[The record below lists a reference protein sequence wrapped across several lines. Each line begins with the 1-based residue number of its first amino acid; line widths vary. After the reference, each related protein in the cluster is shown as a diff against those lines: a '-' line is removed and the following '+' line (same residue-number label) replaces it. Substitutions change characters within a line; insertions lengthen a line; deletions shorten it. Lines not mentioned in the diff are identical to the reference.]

1 MQAVHSQVFRNSG
14 LVNDVLSGKE
24 RIFPFANNIW
34 SPVGRDT
41 TTCALFALNFVRMAF
56 QQEKRAKGHID
67 TFFESIT
74 EPAFA
79 ENLVS
84 ICDQCTGDAQVD
96 VMELCH
102 LPIFKDSFK
111 LDRTKYGPPS
121 VMQLKLALRELQSCR
136 SAMAM
141 IVSRTASVTLCMK
154 IPVWGT
160 NIFLVLDLRQDR
172 NATSELSLVV
182 NRSLDETAGRMS
194 GILPIDN
201 RLLSRDMQWQA
212 QLTASCAIHTFSPIT
227 CVNEGRSTVADSM
240 ALLRSWVEAANS
252 SHQAGQ
258 SLAQRPTTQQE
269 SRGPSAPNRG
279 RTEGNQ
285 PEAGPSRLLSGP
297 QSFLT
302 RATSFIPYEQT
313 KRYARIFFLDN
324 LSDTSLMED
333 PESDLESDEEEE
345 EEEEEEFDCGVCF
358 EPVPVSLGVYLD
370 PCRHAVCGSC
380 ITGHVCAKISER
392 RFPVFCP
399 LCMVDPENINP
410 SPVPD
415 TIVQRLEL
423 TDEEHKI
430 WVELE
435 MAQFA
440 VQIQCHRCGRSA
452 FADKDDHNS
461 VDQITCPFS
470 DCNHIWCKNCQR
482 TILSDGP
489 KHSCDGSS
497 EFKHLVKQ
505 MGWKHCPNCK
515 AAVQKMGGC
524 NHMTCA
530 TPGCNSHFCYK
541 CGKQIAK
548 SPIQMAVSSAVTA
561 HYRQCTM

>member
-1 MQAVHSQVFRNSG
+1 MQADHSQVHRNSG

-24 RIFPFANNIW
+24 RILPFANNIW

-41 TTCALFALNFVRMAF
+41 TTCTLLALNF
-56 QQEKRAKGHID
+56 
-67 TFFESIT
+67 
-74 EPAFA
+74 
-79 ENLVS
+79 NLVS
-84 ICDQCTGDAQVD
+84 ICDQWTGDAQVD

-102 LPIFKDSFK
+102 LPIFKDNFK

-121 VMQLKLALRELQSCR
+121 VMQLKLALREMQSCK
-136 SAMAM
+136 SVMAM
-141 IVSRTASVTLCMK
+141 IVSRAASVTLCMK
-154 IPVWGT
+154 IPVWVT

-194 GILPIDN
+194 GILPMDN

-227 CVNEGRSTVADSM
+227 GVNEGRSTVADSI
-240 ALLRSWVEAANS
+240 ALLRSWVEAANFG
-252 SHQAGQ
+252 HQVGQ
-258 SLAQRPTTQQE
+258 SLTRLPTTQQE
-269 SRGPSAPNRG
+269 NRG
-279 RTEGNQ
+279 RTECNQ
-285 PEAGPSRLLSGP
+285 PEAGPSRLHSGP

-324 LSDTSLMED
+324 LSDTSLTED
-333 PESDLESDEEEE
+333 SESDLESNED
-345 EEEEEEFDCGVCF
+345 EEEEEFDCGVCL
-358 EPVPVSLGVYLD
+358 EPVPVNLGVYLD
-370 PCRHAVCGSC
+370 PCRHAICGSC

-399 LCMVDPENINP
+399 LCMVDPENVNP

-470 DCNHIWCKNCQR
+470 DCNHTWCKNCQR
-482 TILSDGP
+482 TILSNGP

-505 MGWKHCPNCK
+505 MGWKHCPSICLPC
-515 AAVQKMGGC
+515 AVPDDGAPDVQ
-524 NHMTCA
+524 CA

-548 SPIQMAVSSAVTA
+548 SPIQMVVSSAVTA
-561 HYRQCTM
+561 HYRHCTM

>member
-1 MQAVHSQVFRNSG
+1 MQTVHPQVLRNSG
-14 LVNDVLSGKE
+14 LVKDVLSGKE
-24 RIFPFANNIW
+24 RIIPFANNVW
-34 SPVGRDT
+34 DPVGRDA
-41 TTCALFALNFVRMAF
+41 TTCALLALNFVRMAF
-56 QQEKRAKGHID
+56 QQEKRTRGHID
-67 TFFESIT
+67 TFFGSIT
-74 EPAFA
+74 EPTFGKD
-79 ENLVS
+79 LVS
-84 ICDQCTGDAQVD
+84 ICDQWTGDVQVD
-96 VMELCH
+96 VTELCH
-102 LPIFKDSFK
+102 LPVFKDNFK

-121 VMQLKLALRELQSCR
+121 VMQLKLALRDMQSCK

-141 IVSRTASVTLCMK
+141 IVSRAASVTLCMK
-154 IPVWGT
+154 IPVWAT

-212 QLTASCAIHTFSPIT
+212 QLTASCAIHTFSPVT
-227 CVNEGRSTVADSM
+227 CANEGRSAVTDSI
-240 ALLRSWVEAANS
+240 ALLRSWIEAANS
-252 SHQAGQ
+252 SYQVEQ
-258 SLAQRPTTQQE
+258 SLAQRPTTQQDNK
-269 SRGPSAPNRG
+269 GPSTTNRG
-279 RTEGNQ
+279 RTVDDQ
-285 PEAGPSRLLSGP
+285 PVASSSRLLSNP
-297 QSFLT
+297 QPCLP
-302 RATSFIPYEQT
+302 RETSFIPYEQT

-324 LSDTSLMED
+324 LSDTSLTED
-333 PESDLESDEEEE
+333 PDSDSESDEDEEEE
-345 EEEEEEFDCGVCF
+345 EFSCGVCF
-358 EPVPVSLGVYLD
+358 EPVPVSLGVYLE

-399 LCMVDPENINP
+399 LCMVDPENVNP
-410 SPVPD
+410 SPIPD
-415 TIVQRLEL
+415 TVVQRLEL
-423 TDEEHKI
+423 TDEEYKI

-440 VQIQCHRCGRSA
+440 VQMQCHRCGRSA
-452 FADKDDHNS
+452 FVDKDDHNS

-470 DCNHIWCKNCQR
+470 DCKHTWCKNCQR
-482 TILSDGP
+482 TILTYGP

-548 SPIQMAVSSAVTA
+548 SPIQMVVSSAVTA
-561 HYRQCTM
+561 HYRHCTM